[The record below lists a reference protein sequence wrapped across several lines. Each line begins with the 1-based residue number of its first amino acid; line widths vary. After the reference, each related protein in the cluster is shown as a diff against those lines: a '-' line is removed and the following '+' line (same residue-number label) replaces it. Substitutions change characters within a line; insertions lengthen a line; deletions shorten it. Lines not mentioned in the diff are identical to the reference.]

1 MKGRIFG
8 QHVSE
13 YMAELEEEDATAYNK
28 LFPTYIAAKIEPDN
42 LEELLESVHE
52 AIRKDPSPAAKV
64 EGKVDKSF
72 KRRGK
77 LSLAQRKARVAAK
90 KEVIA
95 ARDAESDDD
104 DESDDE

>member
-1 MKGRIFG
+1 MGSTVDLTFLTPRSVSLATTATKKTYDAEVMKGRIFG

-52 AIRKDPSPAAKV
+52 AIRKDPSPAAKS

-72 KRRGK
+72 KR
-77 LSLAQRKARVAAK
+77 
-90 KEVIA
+90 
-95 ARDAESDDD
+95 
-104 DESDDE
+104 

>member
-1 MKGRIFG
+1 MGSTVDLTFLTPRSVSLATTATKKTYDAEVMKGRIFG

-28 LFPTYIAAKIEPDN
+28 
-42 LEELLESVHE
+42 S
-52 AIRKDPSPAAKV
+52 

-77 LSLAQRKARVAAK
+77 LSHAQRKARVAAK

-104 DESDDE
+104 DSDDE